1 MVVET
6 EALERH
12 YVGNDFITASDIIV
26 AMSTALD
33 LTEGQPAG
41 HAARSCWIGMH
52 LAEHIGLESEYNPPY
67 FTRCFSRTLA
77 VQAMH
82 RKRAIYLAR
91 TIARL
96 SESLRP

>member
-12 YVGNDFITASDIIV
+12 YVRNDFITASDIIV

-52 LAEHIGLESEYNPPY
+52 LAEHIGLESE
-67 FTRCFSRTLA
+67 
-77 VQAMH
+77 
-82 RKRAIYLAR
+82 
-91 TIARL
+91 
-96 SESLRP
+96 

>member
-33 LTEGQPAG
+33 LTEGQPCG
-41 HAARSCWIGMH
+41 ARGPIMLDWNAPCRAHWIR
-52 LAEHIGLESEYNPPY
+52 E
-67 FTRCFSRTLA
+67 
-77 VQAMH
+77 
-82 RKRAIYLAR
+82 
-91 TIARL
+91 
-96 SESLRP
+96 